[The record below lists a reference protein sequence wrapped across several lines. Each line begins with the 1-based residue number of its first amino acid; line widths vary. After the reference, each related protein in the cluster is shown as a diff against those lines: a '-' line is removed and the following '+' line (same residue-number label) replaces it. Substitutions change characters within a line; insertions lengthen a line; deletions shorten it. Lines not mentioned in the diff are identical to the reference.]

1 MGLKPRQWRQLTVIS
16 LVVAGTIFLY
26 LVRGILFPFWLAL
39 IFAYITN
46 PAVKKLEE
54 RQVPRSVAII
64 LVYVISIAVLA
75 VLASRVVPRLVEE
88 MEQIVVV
95 LPRYMKELS
104 QLVNSL
110 LATLERFRLPIAFT
124 EAVLESA
131 SRFQGYIEGFVQ
143 RLVDVLLGMF
153 SRLFTLFLVP
163 ILAFYILRDLET
175 FKAGAWRL
183 VPLGYQGEVRQLI
196 QDINRVLD
204 GFIRGQIV
212 VSAVVG
218 LLIAICLGL
227 LKVRFALLLGL
238 VAGIFNLI
246 PYLGPLLGGIPA
258 TIFALLDS
266 EWKAVWTIV
275 IFTVIN
281 NVEGSIIAPRIIG
294 DSVGLHPLT
303 MIFVVLA
310 GGHLF
315 GVGNVAGGA
324 GGGGTQTGI
333 SFVLRQVL

>member
-1 MGLKPRQWRQLTVIS
+1 M
-16 LVVAGTIFLY
+16 
-26 LVRGILFPFWLAL
+26 
-39 IFAYITN
+39 
-46 PAVKKLEE
+46 
-54 RQVPRSVAII
+54 
-64 LVYVISIAVLA
+64 
-75 VLASRVVPRLVEE
+75 
-88 MEQIVVV
+88 
-95 LPRYMKELS
+95 
-104 QLVNSL
+104 
-110 LATLERFRLPIAFT
+110 
-124 EAVLESA
+124 
-131 SRFQGYIEGFVQ
+131 Q

-281 NVEGSIIAPRIIG
+281 NVEEASSPRGSSGIAWVYIP
-294 DSVGLHPLT
+294 
-303 MIFVVLA
+303 
-310 GGHLF
+310 
-315 GVGNVAGGA
+315 
-324 GGGGTQTGI
+324 
-333 SFVLRQVL
+333 